1 MDGVATGLDSW
12 SCLQSSFGWLAR
24 LQRLQARLPRRRWL
38 SWAHALVS
46 AARHVATDREV
57 AATTAFVLAQRY
69 AAAQLA
75 ALLDAEAA
83 VQQGKGMDGGAGG
96 MVTGMTG
103 QLAGCMIL
111 VFRVRLIAHAS
122 QLHLCQPQLA
132 TIVTFTP
139 APTDGPSNCPSA
151 FLNLTCRLA
160 AAAAD
165 RRGGH

>member
-1 MDGVATGLDSW
+1 MQSLASPCRLAVPTLAPQDATDAAMDGVASGLDNW

-38 SWAHALVS
+38 SWAHALVG

-83 VQQGKGMDGGAGG
+83 QQGKGIDGAAGG
-96 MVTGMTG
+96 MVTGTTG
-103 QLAGCMIL
+103 QW
-111 VFRVRLIAHAS
+111 
-122 QLHLCQPQLA
+122 
-132 TIVTFTP
+132 
-139 APTDGPSNCPSA
+139 
-151 FLNLTCRLA
+151 A
-160 AAAAD
+160 AVLLWLL
-165 RRGGH
+165 GSG